1 MTLLWEE
8 IRSMRD
14 MLSDANVLSS
24 VLGDFNEIL
33 ASDDHSQG
41 KILKLTS
48 TNSLKQECHSGT
60 LRIVSTETQQ

>member
-41 KILKLTS
+41 LEQVKEQRRELH
-48 TNSLKQECHSGT
+48 EVRCHF
-60 LRIVSTETQQ
+60 REFDAE